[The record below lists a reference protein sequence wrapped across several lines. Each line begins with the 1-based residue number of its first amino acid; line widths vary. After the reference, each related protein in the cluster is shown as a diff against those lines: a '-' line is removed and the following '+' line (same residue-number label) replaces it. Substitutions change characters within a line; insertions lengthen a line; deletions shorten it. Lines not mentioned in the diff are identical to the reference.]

1 MAIAEEQER
10 VEAMSLAVEPSIA
23 SAERTLPWPLRA
35 VYLLLAGVFLL
46 LAIIGVLLP
55 GVPTTPFLLLTSFF
69 LVRSSPRLNDAL
81 LRSRFVGPIL
91 RDWKHHRRIKR
102 RTKWRAA
109 ALVAI
114 MVTLTL
120 VFSSLPFEWK
130 LGVLGLA
137 GIGIIVIVR
146 LPEM

>member
-1 MAIAEEQER
+1 MSIVQDEPRAEVAAAT
-10 VEAMSLAVEPSIA
+10 VEA
-23 SAERTLPWPLRA
+23 ERGVAWPLR
-35 VYLLLAGVFLL
+35 VLYLLLASVFLV
-46 LAIIGVLLP
+46 LAIVGVLLP

-69 LVRSSPRLNDAL
+69 LVRSSPRLNEVL
-81 LRSRFVGPIL
+81 LRSRFLGPIL

-109 ALVAI
+109 ALVVC

-137 GIGIIVIVR
+137 SIGIVVILK

>member
-1 MAIAEEQER
+1 MSVVQDEAR
-10 VEAMSLAVEPSIA
+10 VEVAAATVE
-23 SAERTLPWPLRA
+23 AERNVAWPLRA
-35 VYLLLAGVFLL
+35 LYLLLAGLFLV
-46 LAIIGVLLP
+46 LAIVGVLLP

-69 LVRSSPRLNDAL
+69 LVRSSPRLNDVL
-81 LRSRFVGPIL
+81 LRSRLLGPIL

-109 ALVAI
+109 ALVAC
-114 MVTLTL
+114 MVALTL
-120 VFSSLPFEWK
+120 VFSSLPLEWK

-137 GIGIIVIVR
+137 SIGIAVILR